1 MDKEKESWGS
11 KIVPFEKS
19 DFKDNEIYINEV
31 SISYYQNNDCTESEE
46 EVQKMVVSCR
56 NNGMARFVNIKTDE
70 NGWSIDSVDNIKLIV
85 DDFCRRAE
93 IDLNDDASA

>member
-1 MDKEKESWGS
+1 MESKEKESLES
-11 KIVPFEKS
+11 NIVPFEKA
-19 DFKDNEIYINEV
+19 DFKDNEIYIDEV

-70 NGWSIDSVDNIKLIV
+70 NGWSLNSTNDIKDIIH
-85 DDFCRRAE
+85 DFCRRAGLE
-93 IDLNDDASA
+93 GIE